1 MASTTSV
8 KNYKV
13 PSTSKISV
21 DKLLRV
27 GFYDLEKTIGKGNF
41 AVVKLASNIVTKSKQ
56 RQPPER
62 LRMKLIEKK
71 VDGNKPTPTYSDL
84 TVKSGNSSN
93 VTIASH
99 AASSS
104 GGGVIP
110 KCRNYTK
117 LLCELTRLK
126 AQQKYLECNQIN
138 LLPENF
144 MDNVDTNNT
153 NNASNAYSACDN
165 NTDIVGLINE
175 INVLKS
181 DLNNAFLAYH
191 QELQKSV
198 KDFYCSV
205 KEIKEDVFKPQR
217 LRQFSVNNLRE
228 RTIGIHT
235 QLERL
240 RARNI
245 NEITTLRDEC
255 EKLENETKI
264 LIK

>member
-1 MASTTSV
+1 
-8 KNYKV
+8 
-13 PSTSKISV
+13 
-21 DKLLRV
+21 
-27 GFYDLEKTIGKGNF
+27 
-41 AVVKLASNIVTKSKQ
+41 
-56 RQPPER
+56 
-62 LRMKLIEKK
+62 MKLNEKK
-71 VDGNKPTPTYSDL
+71 FDGDKVTPTYSDL

-99 AASSS
+99 AASSV
-104 GGGVIP
+104 GVIP

-144 MDNVDTNNT
+144 MDNGFHVD
-153 NNASNAYSACDN
+153 NAADNFSNISNAYSACGN
-165 NTDIVGLINE
+165 ADIVGLINE

-198 KDFYCSV
+198 KDFYSSV

-217 LRQFSVNNLRE
+217 LRTFSVNNLRE
-228 RTIGIHT
+228 RTIGINT

-240 RARNI
+240 RAKNT
-245 NEITTLRDEC
+245 NELTTLRDEC

>member
-1 MASTTSV
+1 
-8 KNYKV
+8 
-13 PSTSKISV
+13 
-21 DKLLRV
+21 
-27 GFYDLEKTIGKGNF
+27 
-41 AVVKLASNIVTKSKQ
+41 
-56 RQPPER
+56 
-62 LRMKLIEKK
+62 MKLIEKK
-71 VDGNKPTPTYSDL
+71 VDGDKATPTHSNL

-99 AASSS
+99 AASSV
-104 GGGVIP
+104 GVIP

-144 MDNVDTNNT
+144 MDDNVDNADNVSNT
-153 NNASNAYSACDN
+153 YTGCGNA
-165 NTDIVGLINE
+165 DIVGLINE

-191 QELQKSV
+191 QALQKSV
-198 KDFYCSV
+198 KDFYSSV

-217 LRQFSVNNLRE
+217 LRKFSVNNLRE
-228 RTIGIHT
+228 RTIGINT

-240 RARNI
+240 RAKNI
-245 NEITTLRDEC
+245 DEITTLRDEC